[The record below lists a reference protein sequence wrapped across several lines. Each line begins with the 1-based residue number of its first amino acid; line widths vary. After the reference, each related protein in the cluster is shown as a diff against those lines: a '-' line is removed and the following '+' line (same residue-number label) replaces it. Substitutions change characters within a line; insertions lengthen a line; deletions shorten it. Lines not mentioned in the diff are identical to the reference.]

1 MDALG
6 RQRRRGGF
14 QPDWQQDSVT
24 CTRLDAPDQPP
35 IEHYRRNRKRGKAM
49 KRTQSGMT
57 LIGFVVVLA
66 VVGLFAYIGMKL
78 IPMYSEFYAVKQ
90 ALKGLQAEPGIANRD
105 PAKIQD
111 LFFRRLYISYAE
123 NVKPEDVDIKRIDN
137 GWQMD
142 VNYEVRKPIISNLDV
157 VGKFSATE
165 NLTDRGAD

>member
-1 MDALG
+1 M
-6 RQRRRGGF
+6 
-14 QPDWQQDSVT
+14 T
-24 CTRLDAPDQPP
+24 CTRFDAQDRLP

-57 LIGFVVVLA
+57 LIGFVIVLA
-66 VVGLFAYIGMKL
+66 VVGLFAYVGMKL
-78 IPMYSEFYAVKQ
+78 IPMYSEYYAVKQ
-90 ALKGLQAEPGIANRD
+90 ALKGLQAEPGIADKD

-123 NVKPEDVDIKRIDN
+123 NVKEENVDIKRIDN

-165 NLTDRGAD
+165 NLTNREPE